1 MPMGTTSNLALSM
14 ALKTDA
20 AESSDT
26 SCSPLRPPNRIPT
39 RSFFMDLGLIRL
51 LHSCTMS
58 CRVEL
63 TRAVPRGSLG
73 QTGTGSW
80 ALSSFFLSGE
90 LHHAKTNLFRSTVSA
105 CLFRVYGC

>member
-1 MPMGTTSNLALSM
+1 M

-80 ALSSFFLSGE
+80 ALSSFFSFGGTTPCKNQSLQEYCVCLS
-90 LHHAKTNLFRSTVSA
+90 FS
-105 CLFRVYGC
+105 CLRVRGGL